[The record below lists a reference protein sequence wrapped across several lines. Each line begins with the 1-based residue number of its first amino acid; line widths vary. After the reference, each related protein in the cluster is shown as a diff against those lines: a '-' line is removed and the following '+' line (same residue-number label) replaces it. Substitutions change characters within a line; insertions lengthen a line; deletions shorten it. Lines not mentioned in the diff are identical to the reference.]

1 MRKFIF
7 LIGSMDDFESL
18 EDLKNTYFNGGPYRR
33 NMSVFEVEIA
43 GDTGIL
49 PGDPLAIRAMLLNLL
64 ETSLDACRMDKDKDG
79 SSGDANN
86 EHCRARHF
94 IRGVVAGA

>member
-33 NMSVFEVEIA
+33 NMSVFEVELSEA
-43 GDTGIL
+43 CRVRGYDTIEEITTMIG
-49 PGDPLAIRAMLLNLL
+49 RAEAFTHNWCEDGTLSTLL
-64 ETSLDACRMDKDKDG
+64 EA
-79 SSGDANN
+79 
-86 EHCRARHF
+86 
-94 IRGVVAGA
+94 